1 MSAQSALENTLKEIL
16 RVVKPLREDWTT
28 RLQII
33 DELRG
38 AVESVE
44 SLRGATVEPF
54 GSFVSDLFTRWGDL
68 DVSIEFSNGSF
79 VSPYGKKQKQRLLG
93 EVMRAMRQK
102 GGWRRYQLIPNA
114 RVPILKVESNLQN
127 VSCDISIDN
136 LKCQMKSRLLFWISE
151 IDTRFRDMVL
161 LVKEWA
167 KTHNI
172 NNPKFGT
179 FNSYSLTLLVVFHFQ
194 TCAPAIFPPL
204 KDIYPGNLIDDLKGL
219 RADTE
224 RHIEETCATNIRRL
238 QSYNLRAENRSSLSE
253 LFISFLGKFSDISLK
268 ASELGI
274 CTYTGQWQAIKSNMR
289 WLPQTYALFIEDP
302 FEQPENSARAVSKR
316 ELSRISETFEM
327 SHHMLIS
334 PNQSS
339 LLATLVRPQTLS
351 LMVRTPVRSP
361 VYNSERRQPTHPQ
374 RFRAEGSHS
383 QTPSNNNG
391 PRQPTHPL
399 VHRQVHSPSQVQS
412 QYQTVKPK
420 GPSEVQPQFQTVKPK
435 GPSQVQPQFQTV
447 KPKGPSEV
455 QPQFQTVKPKGP
467 SQVQPQFQTRK
478 PKSHP
483 NRATFKKPLLQTYE
497 DQRQQMWRPRS
508 DRQV

>member
-1 MSAQSALENTLKEIL
+1 MSAQSTLENTLKEIL

-93 EVMRAMRQK
+93 DVMRAMRQK

-161 LVKEWA
+161 L
-167 KTHNI
+167 
-172 NNPKFGT
+172 
-179 FNSYSLTLLVVFHFQ
+179 

-224 RHIEETCATNIRRL
+224 RRIEETCAANIRRF

-316 ELSRISETFEM
+316 ELTRISETFEM

-334 PNQSS
+334 PNHSS
-339 LLATLVRPQTLS
+339 LLATLVRPQMLS
-351 LMVRTPVRSP
+351 LMVRTPDW
-361 VYNSERRQPTHPQ
+361 RRQPTHPQ

-383 QTPSNNNG
+383 PTPSNNNG
-391 PRQPTHPL
+391 PRQPTRPQ
-399 VHRQVHSPSQVQS
+399 VHRVVRSPSQVQP

-420 GPSEVQPQFQTVKPK
+420 GPSEVQPQYQTVKPK
-435 GPSQVQPQFQTV
+435 GPSQVQPQFQTMN
-447 KPKGPSEV
+447 
-455 QPQFQTVKPKGP
+455 
-467 SQVQPQFQTRK
+467 

-483 NRATFKKPLLQTYE
+483 NRATFKKPPLQTYE
-497 DQRQQMWRPRS
+497 DQRQQIWRPRS
-508 DRQV
+508 DRPV

>member
-1 MSAQSALENTLKEIL
+1 MSAQSTLENTLKEIL

-93 EVMRAMRQK
+93 DVMRAMRQK

-114 RVPILKVESNLQN
+114 RVPILK
-127 VSCDISIDN
+127 
-136 LKCQMKSRLLFWISE
+136 
-151 IDTRFRDMVL
+151 
-161 LVKEWA
+161 
-167 KTHNI
+167 
-172 NNPKFGT
+172 
-179 FNSYSLTLLVVFHFQ
+179 

-224 RHIEETCATNIRRL
+224 RRIEETCAANIRRF

-316 ELSRISETFEM
+316 ELTRISETFEM

-334 PNQSS
+334 PNHSS
-339 LLATLVRPQTLS
+339 LLATLVRPQMLS
-351 LMVRTPVRSP
+351 LMVRTPDW
-361 VYNSERRQPTHPQ
+361 RRQPTHPQ

-383 QTPSNNNG
+383 PTPSNNNG
-391 PRQPTHPL
+391 PRQPTRPQ
-399 VHRQVHSPSQVQS
+399 VHRVVRSPSQVQP

-420 GPSEVQPQFQTVKPK
+420 GPSEVQPQYQTVKPK
-435 GPSQVQPQFQTV
+435 GPSQVQPQFQTMN
-447 KPKGPSEV
+447 
-455 QPQFQTVKPKGP
+455 
-467 SQVQPQFQTRK
+467 

-483 NRATFKKPLLQTYE
+483 NRATFKKPPLQTYE
-497 DQRQQMWRPRS
+497 DQRQQIWRPRS
-508 DRQV
+508 DRPV

>member
-1 MSAQSALENTLKEIL
+1 MLISSEMSAQSTLENTLKEIL

-93 EVMRAMRQK
+93 DVTRAMRQK

-114 RVPILKVESNLQN
+114 RVPILKVESNLRN

-167 KTHNI
+167 KAHNI

-224 RHIEETCATNIRRL
+224 RRIEETCAANIRRF

-316 ELSRISETFEM
+316 ELTRISETFEM
-327 SHHMLIS
+327 SHHILIS
-334 PNQSS
+334 PNHSS
-339 LLATLVRPQTLS
+339 LLATLVRPQMLS
-351 LMVRTPVRSP
+351 LMVRTPDWRC
-361 VYNSERRQPTHPQ
+361 QPTHPQ

-383 QTPSNNNG
+383 PTPSNNG
-391 PRQPTHPL
+391 PRQLTRP
-399 VHRQVHSPSQVQS
+399 QVHKVVRSPSQVQP
-412 QYQTVKPK
+412 QY
-420 GPSEVQPQFQTVKPK
+420 QTVKPK

-447 KPKGPSEV
+447 KPN
-455 QPQFQTVKPKGP
+455 GP
-467 SQVQPQFQTRK
+467 SQVQSQFQTMN

-483 NRATFKKPLLQTYE
+483 NRATFKKPPLQTYE
-497 DQRQQMWRPRS
+497 DQRQQIWRPRS
-508 DRQV
+508 DRPV